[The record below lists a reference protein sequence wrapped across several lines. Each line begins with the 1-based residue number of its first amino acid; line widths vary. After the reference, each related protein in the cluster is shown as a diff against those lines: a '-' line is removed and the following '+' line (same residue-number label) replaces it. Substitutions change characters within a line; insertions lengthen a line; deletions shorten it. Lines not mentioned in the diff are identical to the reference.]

1 MPHYDYRCEKCGN
14 TFEVFQSM
22 TEEPLK
28 ICPACKGSVRRLI
41 SGGVGIIFKGSGFYK
56 TDYAK
61 KSTTPACDKK
71 NDSLKCESCPAGS
84 PKTDSPIK

>member
-1 MPHYDYRCEKCGN
+1 MPHYDYQCEKCGN

-28 ICPACKGSVRRLI
+28 ICPACKGSLKRLI
-41 SGGVGIIFKGSGFYK
+41 SGGAGIIFKGSGFYK

-61 KSTTPACDKK
+61 KAAPSSCENKSAASPKCQ
-71 NDSLKCESCPAGS
+71 NCPSGEGVSLK
-84 PKTDSPIK
+84 